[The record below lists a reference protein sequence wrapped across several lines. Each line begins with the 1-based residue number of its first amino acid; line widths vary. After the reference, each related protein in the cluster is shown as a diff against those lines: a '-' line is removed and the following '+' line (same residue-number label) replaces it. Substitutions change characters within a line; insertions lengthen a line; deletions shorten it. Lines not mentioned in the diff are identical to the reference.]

1 MIEHIVLFRFK
12 DEITDSTK
20 QTIVQELLKLKDKV
34 PSILSI
40 TAGKNFTDRSKGF
53 EYGLVVRFEDRQGL
67 DAYQVHPDHQK
78 VIHELIRPALA
89 DILAVDYEVSP

>member
-20 QTIVQELLKLKDKV
+20 ATIVKELLSLKDKV
-34 PSILSI
+34 PSIQSI

-53 EYGLVVRFEDRQGL
+53 EYGLVVRFENRLGL
-67 DAYQVHPDHQK
+67 DDYQVHPEHQR
-78 VIHELIRPALA
+78 VIHEFIRPALA